1 MTNTIELRITD
12 IGRISQIGWVAPP
25 NLEYDE
31 WMRMAPGWGALH
43 KGSKFGVGDW
53 LNHGEKKYGET
64 YAQAIDE
71 TGINYDLLTNYS
83 WVAQNVPIS
92 LRHENLSWWH
102 HKLVAPYTHQQIIKI
117 LNKADRG
124 RWPSRQLDR
133 FIRRWRRWVEGP
145 PPIPRSRISER
156 VGFTASLPMYSAVK
170 QDVENHYPAATSYQ
184 AADMTRFVLEKLR
197 AYNDNGRVEQAASEY
212 NWKQIAKR
220 ALSSR
225 RGWRNVARNAEDLND
240 QIREENARMFNEIV
254 KLHKQIDD
262 LENPIPDKRA
272 WMENY

>member
-1 MTNTIELRITD
+1 MPDTQLVITN
-12 IGRISQIGWVAPP
+12 IGRISQIGWVAPA
-25 NLEYDE
+25 NLSYDK
-31 WMRMAPGWGALH
+31 WFKMAPGWGALH

-64 YAQAIDE
+64 YAQAIDL

-102 HKLVAPYTHQQIIKI
+102 HKLVAPYDYKQIAKI
-117 LNKADRG
+117 LDKADRG
-124 RWPSRQLDR
+124 EWPSRQLDR

-145 PPIPRSRISER
+145 PPIPRSRRDETT
-156 VGFTASLPMYSAVK
+156 GFTAMLPMYSSVK
-170 QDVENHYPAATSYQ
+170 QEVESHYPSATPYQ

-197 AYNDNGRVEQAASEY
+197 AYNDNGRVERAASEY
-212 NWKQIAKR
+212 NWKQIARR
-220 ALSSR
+220 ALHSR
-225 RGWRNVARNAEDLND
+225 RGWRNIARSSEDRIT
-240 QIREENARMFNEIV
+240 QFTEENARMFDEIV
-254 KLHKQIDD
+254 ELHKKLDD
-262 LENPIPDKRA
+262 YENPLPDKRK